1 MEKKRFLV
9 ECERQLY
16 ILYWKSSF
24 GFVLKFCPM
33 LSQEKD
39 RVVLALR
46 LGETAPPKLVDL
58 SCDFCARNLLLFCT
72 WQTE

>member
-16 ILYWKSSF
+16 ILYWKNSF
-24 GFVLKFCPM
+24 GFVQKKFCPI

-46 LGETAPPKLVDL
+46 LDETAPPWIMLL
-58 SCDFCARNLLLFCT
+58 S
-72 WQTE
+72 